1 MALTTTQ
8 KTEAYQFFIV
18 AFDAV
23 TGVEYMNQ
31 LNDAYVA
38 GMTTKQ
44 IVNVYTTKP
53 QFEAQYPRFLSNEQ
67 FADKLIENV
76 VGASAT
82 DAAKLEAKADVA
94 AALNAG
100 WTKGDV
106 VFQIFTNLAAK
117 APTDVQWGATS
128 TMLANKVAV
137 AEYVTETLLVNT
149 TDLTKLSALLDD
161 VTQDAAS
168 VDAAKAAASGA
179 NGQIF
184 LLTKGLDN
192 LTGTAGNDTFIG
204 SVATDVELKTL
215 SALDS
220 IDGSAGARH
229 CGARPGCTGHSG

>member
-18 AFDAV
+18 AFGAA

-31 LNDAYVA
+31 LNDAYNA

-53 QFEAQYPRFLSNEQ
+53 QFETLYPRFDTNEQ
-67 FADKLIENV
+67 FAERLIENV

-82 DAAKLEAKADVA
+82 AAAKTEAKADVA

-117 APTDVQWGATS
+117 APTDAQWGNTS
-128 TMLANKVAV
+128 LMLANKVAV
-137 AEYVTETLLVNT
+137 AQYATETLLINT
-149 TDLTKLSALLDD
+149 TDLGQLAALVAS
-161 VTQDAAS
+161 VTQDPAT
-168 VDAAKAAASGA
+168 VAAANAANSGA
-179 NGQIF
+179 IF
-184 LLTKGLDN
+184 
-192 LTGTAGNDTFIG
+192 
-204 SVATDVELKTL
+204 
-215 SALDS
+215 
-220 IDGSAGARH
+220 
-229 CGARPGCTGHSG
+229 

>member
-18 AFDAV
+18 AFGAA

-31 LNDAYVA
+31 LNDAYNA

-82 DAAKLEAKADVA
+82 AAAKAEAKADVTSS
-94 AALNAG
+94 LTAG

-117 APTDVQWGATS
+117 APTDAKWGNTS
-128 TMLANKVAV
+128 LMLANKVAV
-137 AEYVTETLLVNT
+137 AKYITETQVDNT
-149 TDLTKLSALLDD
+149 THQAKPSSYFASLT
-161 VTQDAAS
+161 
-168 VDAAKAAASGA
+168 
-179 NGQIF
+179 
-184 LLTKGLDN
+184 
-192 LTGTAGNDTFIG
+192 
-204 SVATDVELKTL
+204 
-215 SALDS
+215 
-220 IDGSAGARH
+220 
-229 CGARPGCTGHSG
+229 